1 MVSFLYW
8 FEIVFITLSLGYL
21 FVGTFINNHAAFHSS
36 KVSLPF
42 SMIFTVNL
50 IYLCNILIDSKKFM
64 LINYLI
70 NDNYLYLLN
79 NFTVLFKLMFLLFLI
94 TILFLLSSFV
104 IIEKISF
111 EYLLTLIL
119 SSLGSLVL
127 ISANDFFFVYL
138 AIELQTFAF
147 FILIVLDAK
156 KASVVEAGLKYFIL
170 SAIASGFYLLG
181 VLYVYYNTG
190 LTNIHSLYVYL
201 LYNNYLE
208 GEYKIISIGFG
219 LILITF
225 LFKLALVPFHNWVV
239 DVYDGTSLTTLL
251 LLSILPKISIFIVF
265 FRIYQLVLV
274 EITTLNY
281 LLQIII
287 LVSVLIGSLGA
298 ISEYKIKRI
307 IAYSSIVNS
316 SFLLVGVCM
325 SFVTGFNSSLWFIF
339 VYFISML
346 GFLGYIYLLKSNLCF
361 GNITNTESV
370 SSIFFVNPVYG
381 LLMCVYFFS
390 LAGLPPYL
398 SFFTKFYLLYNAN
411 IIFNTFVVWCIF
423 MVNLLAFYFYI
434 RFVRMILF
442 FNNSNEYYYALYYK
456 FERRNVYLLVLIT
469 YIQLF
474 YMYYFSILL
483 HSNYLFIFTFY

>member
-1 MVSFLYW
+1 M
-8 FEIVFITLSLGYL
+8 SLGYL

-225 LFKLALVPFHNWVV
+225 LFKLALVPFHN
-239 DVYDGTSLTTLL
+239 
-251 LLSILPKISIFIVF
+251 
-265 FRIYQLVLV
+265 
-274 EITTLNY
+274 
-281 LLQIII
+281 
-287 LVSVLIGSLGA
+287 
-298 ISEYKIKRI
+298 
-307 IAYSSIVNS
+307 
-316 SFLLVGVCM
+316 
-325 SFVTGFNSSLWFIF
+325 
-339 VYFISML
+339 
-346 GFLGYIYLLKSNLCF
+346 
-361 GNITNTESV
+361 
-370 SSIFFVNPVYG
+370 
-381 LLMCVYFFS
+381 
-390 LAGLPPYL
+390 
-398 SFFTKFYLLYNAN
+398 
-411 IIFNTFVVWCIF
+411 
-423 MVNLLAFYFYI
+423 
-434 RFVRMILF
+434 
-442 FNNSNEYYYALYYK
+442 
-456 FERRNVYLLVLIT
+456 
-469 YIQLF
+469 
-474 YMYYFSILL
+474 
-483 HSNYLFIFTFY
+483 